1 MPEHEEPTIDPTP
14 PPDGDVREAEE
25 EAAKEAGEIGGDA
38 GQEGMD
44 PAQRPVAEAG
54 GGVAE
59 GFEQA
64 EERLI
69 EEATTDHA
77 EGDPLKDAGEVE
89 ANPDPATHG
98 EADHEHSQRADATPD

>member
-1 MPEHEEPTIDPTP
+1 VIEEEQPIDPTP
-14 PPDGDVREAEE
+14 PEDGSVREAEE
-25 EAAKEAGEIGGDA
+25 EAAKEAGEIGGQS
-38 GQEGMD
+38 GQEEID

-64 EERLI
+64 EERLV

-98 EADHEHSQRADATPD
+98 EADHEQSSEDDSD

>member
-14 PPDGDVREAEE
+14 PPDGDIREAEE
-25 EAAKEAGEIGGDA
+25 KAAEEAGDIGGDV
-38 GQEGMD
+38 GEEGID
-44 PAQRPVAEAG
+44 PAQRPVVEGG

-59 GFEQA
+59 GFELA
-64 EERLI
+64 EERLV

-77 EGDPLKDAGEVE
+77 EGDPLRDAGEVE

-98 EADHEHSQRADATPD
+98 EADHEHSSEN